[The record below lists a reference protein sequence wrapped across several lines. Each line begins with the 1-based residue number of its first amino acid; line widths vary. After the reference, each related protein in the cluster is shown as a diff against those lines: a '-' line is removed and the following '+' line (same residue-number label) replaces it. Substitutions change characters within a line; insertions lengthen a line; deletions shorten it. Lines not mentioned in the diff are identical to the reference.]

1 MTDKVQK
8 IREEVERLM
17 IELIQEKEKGFGNIR
32 LSADRV
38 CVTTNKSD

>member
-32 LSADRV
+32 LPSDRV

>member
-17 IELIQEKEKGFGNIR
+17 NELIQEKGKGYSHGVIR
-32 LSADRV
+32 
-38 CVTTNKSD
+38 TKKF